1 MHFLI
6 ISFLENTSADVA
18 EEEKKPAAARTISD
32 SQCGHP
38 PATLEPCVTNTVEGS
53 QDFLRNDNVADQG
66 ISPVESPFSAN
77 VAADATSCTTG
88 RAQLEPRQTQPGAF
102 RVAGIDGEGGHDDD
116 TEDIVTETA
125 TIESGI
131 VDPNNPVSAEVVDED
146 EENRRIRQQI
156 DHEVAERERQ
166 RAEQEGEIPEA
177 VVVNFSTRL
186 RIWSSVAM
194 ILLVSVAV
202 VLTIVLPRAKNG
214 MQPTEAPTPS
224 PQEIR
229 KELESLLIS
238 VSFDNGTA
246 LQNQSSPQNTA
257 LNWLASNVNLDSYLN
272 ATKIQRYALAT
283 LFYSTN
289 GHSWNDNS
297 VWMSDENE
305 CGWYNYGGSLCKS
318 GSVETLTLLF
328 NNLVGTIPN
337 ELALLSNLSKSSV
350 VWLLVEII
358 VLSCMFDCTLMLAFV
373 IFHSKD
379 TLDLSANRLTIII
392 PRQIAIMSNLSKSSV
407 V

>member
-1 MHFLI
+1 
-6 ISFLENTSADVA
+6 
-18 EEEKKPAAARTISD
+18 
-32 SQCGHP
+32 
-38 PATLEPCVTNTVEGS
+38 
-53 QDFLRNDNVADQG
+53 
-66 ISPVESPFSAN
+66 
-77 VAADATSCTTG
+77 
-88 RAQLEPRQTQPGAF
+88 
-102 RVAGIDGEGGHDDD
+102 
-116 TEDIVTETA
+116 
-125 TIESGI
+125 
-131 VDPNNPVSAEVVDED
+131 
-146 EENRRIRQQI
+146 
-156 DHEVAERERQ
+156 
-166 RAEQEGEIPEA
+166 
-177 VVVNFSTRL
+177 
-186 RIWSSVAM
+186 
-194 ILLVSVAV
+194 
-202 VLTIVLPRAKNG
+202 

-350 VWLLVEII
+350 VWLLVEMI